1 MFNILAY
8 NFFINK
14 YKLRELGYD
23 GSDKLSVKQFI
34 VMGSIFIFLI
44 VISILL
50 RKAKKDKLYLIY
62 KILAIVMPV
71 LEVIK
76 ITFETHYDLLNGQ
89 PFNWGGIM
97 PFYTC
102 SMLLYFLPFV
112 AWGKGKMKEW
122 SMAFFSTIGLVAGL
136 SNFVYLSAAGFYP
149 ILTFGCMHSILYHSA
164 VVFVGLS
171 LLITSEF
178 NPSFKSIIDGMIP
191 IVMFSIIVIPINF
204 IVRRYTNDTWVDYM
218 LLMNANGFV
227 PKFSDFFDE
236 HHIKLLFSLFM
247 LFIAYPIG
255 TALITLIDMGIIRFV
270 KLFTKKEEA

>member
-164 VVFVGLS
+164 VVCTYGGANGMMVVFGGRKKS
-171 LLITSEF
+171 GQ
-178 NPSFKSIIDGMIP
+178 NKSIT
-191 IVMFSIIVIPINF
+191 VM
-204 IVRRYTNDTWVDYM
+204 Y
-218 LLMNANGFV
+218 
-227 PKFSDFFDE
+227 
-236 HHIKLLFSLFM
+236 
-247 LFIAYPIG
+247 
-255 TALITLIDMGIIRFV
+255 
-270 KLFTKKEEA
+270 